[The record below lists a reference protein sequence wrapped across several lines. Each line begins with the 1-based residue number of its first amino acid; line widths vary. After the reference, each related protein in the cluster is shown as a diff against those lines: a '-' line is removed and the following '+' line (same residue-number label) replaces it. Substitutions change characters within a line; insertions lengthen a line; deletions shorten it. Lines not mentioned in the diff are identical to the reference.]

1 VEFSPQLYQAG
12 IISKPEASFKY
23 DLFLVTRLAQLFLL
37 DIKLKPN
44 TTQMTQKITTLIR
57 TSTRL
62 VAFAIIIACV
72 AVGSGCKS
80 KKKAMEAQ
88 AAAEKARL
96 EQEAASKKQREEEEA
111 RKKKEAE
118 ERARLEAEA
127 AEKAKKSDPYMKLEQ
142 YFSAIGSANSIAS
155 ANSSINEALAL
166 FASPDTPVLI
176 VISESAGQKDYDRP
190 TTIKDYL
197 NYLKDQKKPA
207 DKVGNLQFDGS
218 GKITEVELVKQ
229 K

>member
-1 VEFSPQLYQAG
+1 M
-12 IISKPEASFKY
+12 
-23 DLFLVTRLAQLFLL
+23 LATIVVF
-37 DIKLKPN
+37 
-44 TTQMTQKITTLIR
+44 
-57 TSTRL
+57 
-62 VAFAIIIACV
+62 IAL
-72 AVGSGCKS
+72 GSGCKS

-96 EQEAASKKQREEEEA
+96 EQEAAAKKQREEEEA
-111 RKKKEAE
+111 RKKREAE
-118 ERARLEAEA
+118 EQARREAEA
-127 AEKAKKSDPYMKLEQ
+127 AANAKKSDPYTKLEQ
-142 YFSAIGSANSIAS
+142 YFNAIGSANNVAS
-155 ANSSINEALAL
+155 ANSSINEALSL

-197 NYLKDQKKPA
+197 NYLKDQKKKA
-207 DKVGNLQFDGS
+207 DKLGTLQFDNA